1 MAGEGTPEI
10 GEFVTPWVRL
20 LEAARARVV
29 ESGSVNPQF
38 ALELEGVETSLGNL
52 MSFPFV
58 KRAVEAGELELHGA
72 WFAIK
77 HGELHW
83 RNPKTSR
90 FEVIEP

>member
-1 MAGEGTPEI
+1 M
-10 GEFVTPWVRL
+10 VD
-20 LEAARARVV
+20 
-29 ESGSVNPQF
+29 SGSVNPQF
-38 ALELEGVETSLGNL
+38 ALELEGIESSIENL

-83 RNPKTSR
+83 RNAKTGR
-90 FEVIEP
+90 FEVIQP